1 MVRKKINAAIL
12 MAALTV
18 SMLAGCGSQKDKQE
32 NNNVSATENIPT
44 ETATEEA
51 TQEETQEQEESET
64 TNYPQITSDGKVK
77 DYNSVVVVD
86 DAAYELY
93 TYLDD
98 VATNYAKSINKVAE
112 NLDGKADVYDLVIP
126 LSSGITFPDNLR
138 DEIKSSDQREAMTK
152 IQNKMNEKVKIVD
165 VYDTLMQHREEY
177 EYYRTDH
184 HWTTLGAYYAYTD
197 FCKAK
202 GIEPEELD
210 SYDTK
215 EFDGFLGSFYND
227 TSDAKLKKNPDVVTA
242 YYPHN
247 DSVMHVTASDGQK
260 YDWPVIYDVTNYGAA
275 LKYSAFIASDN
286 PYTVIENKDLT
297 DGSSCVVVKESFGN
311 AFVPF
316 LVDHYQK
323 IYVIDYRY
331 WTGSISKFAQEN
343 KVQDVL
349 FLNNLSMIRNKSL
362 VGKLYLVL

>member
-18 SMLAGCGSQKDKQE
+18 SMLAGCGSQKDKQD
-32 NNNVSATENIPT
+32 NNNASATENVQT
-44 ETATEEA
+44 EVTTEEA
-51 TQEETQEQEESET
+51 TQTQEESSMA
-64 TNYPQITSDGKVK
+64 NYPEITSDGNVK
-77 DYNSVVVVD
+77 DYSSVVVVD

-98 VATNYAKSINKVAE
+98 VADNYAKSINQVAK

-152 IQNKMNEKVKIVD
+152 IQDKMSDKVKSVD
-165 VYDTLMQHREEY
+165 VYDTLMKHRDEY

-286 PYTVIENKDLT
+286 PYTVIENKDLN
-297 DGSSCVVVKESFGN
+297 DGSSCIVVKESFGN

-316 LVDHYQK
+316 L
-323 IYVIDYRY
+323 IDYRY

-362 VGKLYLVL
+362 VGKLHRVL